1 MNSGIVALRKLS
13 GAVLN
18 NIFEFQFV
26 LVGPDV
32 VQPGWISLSQSGR
45 PASSTLMRA

>member
-26 LVGPDV
+26 LVGPATSATRFLLNPY
-32 VQPGWISLSQSGR
+32 QALIAP
-45 PASSTLMRA
+45 